1 MSQISSNTV
10 LIIDISQT
18 CPRSQQVHYESVIAL
33 SQTCPRSQQIHYE
46 SLTSLSQQKKPYLI
60 LLVSHI
66 YLSSNGPSSKIVKTL
81 RQELKGP
88 VIVLHL
94 SYQE

>member
-46 SLTSLSQQKKPYLI
+46 SLTFLSQQKKTIPDF
-60 LLVSHI
+60 VSFT
-66 YLSSNGPSSKIVKTL
+66 YLS
-81 RQELKGP
+81 LK
-88 VIVLHL
+88 
-94 SYQE
+94 